1 MGGNNQI
8 WAKIIVFQD
17 VFKSQPA
24 ANKLK
29 LVAFPNQVQ
38 NLILKQVLPA
48 GHGNAF
54 PYSESE
60 RQLLSTFLDHR
71 SSVLVLRSVR
81 VLYMLPPHNSL
92 GCDDHGVVQVG
103 HGFVHN

>member
-1 MGGNNQI
+1 MIVWWSCAEKTQPSKYYQIWGGNNQI
-8 WAKIIVFQD
+8 WAKIIDFQD
-17 VFKSQPA
+17 AFKSQPA

-38 NLILKQVLPA
+38 NLILKQVLLA

-60 RQLLSTFLDHR
+60 RQLLSTLLDHR
-71 SSVLVLRSVR
+71 SCLRALS
-81 VLYMLPPHNSL
+81 
-92 GCDDHGVVQVG
+92 GVVHV
-103 HGFVHN
+103 F

>member
-1 MGGNNQI
+1 MIVWWSCAEKTQPSKYYHINMGGNNQI
-8 WAKIIVFQD
+8 WAKIIVFHD

-38 NLILKQVLPA
+38 NLILKQVLLA

-60 RQLLSTFLDHR
+60 
-71 SSVLVLRSVR
+71 
-81 VLYMLPPHNSL
+81 N
-92 GCDDHGVVQVG
+92 
-103 HGFVHN
+103 